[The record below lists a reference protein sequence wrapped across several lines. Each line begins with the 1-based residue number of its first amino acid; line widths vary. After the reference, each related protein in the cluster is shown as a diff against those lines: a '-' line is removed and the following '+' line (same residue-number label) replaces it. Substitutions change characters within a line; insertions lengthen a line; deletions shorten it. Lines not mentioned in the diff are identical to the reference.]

1 MNTADLLAQ
10 LQETL
15 GHAYRVDQELH
26 GGGMSRL
33 FRATELSLGRQ
44 VVIKVLPP
52 EMSGGV
58 SARRF
63 QREIELTAHLQH
75 PHILPVLA
83 AGAKEGILYYV
94 MPFVAGESL
103 RHRLS
108 REARLPVAD
117 ACRILREMA
126 DALAFAHAEGIV
138 HRDLKPENILLQGSH
153 AVLADFGVAG
163 ALEAAQGRPTT
174 ESPAMKT
181 QLTGTGMTVGTPS
194 YMAPEQLA
202 ADAVIDGRAD
212 LYALGVIGYE
222 MLAGERPFS
231 GLAGP
236 QLLVAR
242 LTETPEPLHWVRPEV
257 PEELS
262 QAIARAMARDPEDRF
277 QWASEMHDAVEA
289 ASPRASTT
297 TSRVSMP
304 AAVPAELPRRRL
316 TRKVLLRT
324 AMVVGLGVLVA
335 GGIYAWRLIASA
347 ANLEDNLIA
356 VAPFEAYAPEIKQ
369 IWSEGVVDILSRKL
383 DGMGPLRTV
392 SPTIIVRQW
401 PEGARASADAAVD
414 LGRRTSAQYVLIG
427 TLTGHGED
435 SVSVYAGIVATAT
448 GNVIEATETE
458 LVGPLN
464 RMTALTDSIT
474 VGVLQGLGQSGE
486 VASIRGS
493 DLGTRSLAALKSFL
507 QGEYFYRRTTWDSA
521 RVHYERAVSQDTTFA
536 LAFHR
541 MGLVNSW
548 ERSGVDSL
556 TRLYFL
562 QAGRHNT
569 GLPLRDSLLVAAD
582 SISAVIGFVEA
593 NPSYLPQ
600 AQALFGILRTAVERY
615 PNDPE
620 VWYALG
626 EAQHHIG
633 YGPVVG
639 VSMRRT
645 LASFDRAIALDS
657 SFAPAYIHAVELGLS
672 LDGAPRALPYA
683 RKYLSLRPTDS
694 KGVGVSLTALLAEDP
709 TSAQARAALDTA
721 STDVLRDA
729 WLIIRRWGDERETAV
744 QVARTWLARAIAED
758 ESQAAFPRAALASQ
772 LAYRGKMS
780 EAYEIWG
787 ATPSRLYAELAMAGA
802 VPAPSADAELRE
814 WVAAGAAR
822 AAFALPYFADRADTG
837 AIAAY
842 GRLAATRA
850 AEPNAA
856 TGARPGYD
864 ARIARAYLSL
874 ALRDTSAALAVFTQ
888 IPDTLC
894 LGCITDRLVEGRLLL
909 ATGRHQEAAAILGER
924 LPTLLS
930 PSEVAFM
937 VEHAA
942 ALDKLRDAETYAEV
956 CARTRAL
963 WQRADDGQR
972 RAVTAV
978 CGGSSAIRDDPA
990 KVSSLDGSRGN
1001 P

>member
-1 MNTADLLAQ
+1 MNTADLLSH
-10 LQETL
+10 LQEAL
-15 GHAYRVDQELH
+15 GHLYRVDQELH

-52 EMSGGV
+52 EMSGSV

-83 AGAKEGILYYV
+83 AGAKDGILYYV

-103 RHRLS
+103 RHRLT
-108 REARLPVAD
+108 REGKLPVAD
-117 ACRILREMA
+117 ACRLLREMA

-153 AVLADFGVAG
+153 GVLADFGVAG
-163 ALEAAQGRPTT
+163 ALEAAQGVGTA
-174 ESPAMKT
+174 ENAVIKT
-181 QLTGTGMTVGTPS
+181 QLTGTGMSVGTPS

-202 ADAVIDGRAD
+202 ADAVIDG
-212 LYALGVIGYE
+212 
-222 MLAGERPFS
+222 

-257 PEELS
+257 SEELS
-262 QAIARAMARDPEDRF
+262 EVIARAMARDPEDRF
-277 QWASEMHDAVEA
+277 QWASEMHDAIEA
-289 ASPRASTT
+289 NSPRASATV
-297 TSRVSMP
+297 SRMSMP
-304 AAVPAELPRRRL
+304 AATVPEAPPKRL
-316 TRKVLLRT
+316 TKRLLLRV
-324 AMVVGLGVLVA
+324 AGGVGLAALVA
-335 GGIYAWRLIASA
+335 GGVYAWRLVASA
-347 ANLEDNLIA
+347 AELEDNLIA
-356 VAPFEAYAPEIKQ
+356 VAPFEAYAPEIRQ

-392 SPTIIVRQW
+392 SPTVIVRQW
-401 PEGARASADAAVD
+401 PEGARPDEASARE

-427 TLTGHGED
+427 SLIGEGDD
-435 SVSVYAGIVATAT
+435 SVKVSSSIVATAT
-448 GNVIEATETE
+448 GNVIEATEVE
-458 LVGPLN
+458 IVGPLN
-464 RMTALTDSIT
+464 RMTALTDSVT
-474 VGVLQGLGQSGE
+474 VAVLRGLGQSGA

-493 DLGTRSLAALKSFL
+493 DLGTRSIAALKSFL

-521 RVHYERAVSQDTTFA
+521 RVHYERAVTQDTTFA

-541 MGLVNSW
+541 IGLVNSW
-548 ERSGVDSL
+548 QHSGVDSL

-562 QAGRHNT
+562 KAGRHNT

-672 LDGAPRALPYA
+672 LDGATRALPYA

-694 KGVGVSLTALLAEDP
+694 KGVGVGLTALLAEDP
-709 TSAQARAALDTA
+709 TSAETRAALDTA
-721 STDVLRDA
+721 STDVLRDT
-729 WLIIRRWGDERETAV
+729 WLIIRRWGDDRETAV

-758 ESQAAFPRAALASQ
+758 ESQAGFPRAALASQ
-772 LAYRGKMS
+772 LAYRGKMT
-780 EAYEIWG
+780 EAYEVWG
-787 ATPSRLYAELAMAGA
+787 ATPSRLYAELAMSGA
-802 VPAPSADAELRE
+802 VPPASADAELRG
-814 WVAAGAAR
+814 WVTEGSPR
-822 AAFALPYFADRADTG
+822 AAFALPWFASRGDTG
-837 AIAAY
+837 AIGAFE
-842 GRLAATRA
+842 RLAQRRA
-850 AEPNAA
+850 SDPNAA

-864 ARIARAYLSL
+864 ALIARAYLAL
-874 ALRDTSAALAVFTQ
+874 ARHDTIASLAVFRQ
-888 IPDTLC
+888 VPDTLC
-894 LGCITDRLVEGRLLL
+894 LGCITDRLVKGRLLL
-909 ATGRHQEAAAILGER
+909 ATRRPQEAAAILDER

-930 PSEVAFM
+930 PSEVAFL

-942 ALDKLRDAETYAEV
+942 ALRALGENETLREV
-956 CARTRAL
+956 CGRASAL
-963 WQRADDGQR
+963 WERGDDDQR
-972 RAVTAV
+972 RSVGAV
-978 CGGSSAIRDDPA
+978 CGNASPIADDPA
-990 KVSSLDGSRGN
+990 KVSALDGPRRPS
-1001 P
+1001 